1 MPTVVMLCT
10 VLMSYQ
16 NAGSIHVVS
25 ASFLLMKAM
34 EYSIRGVTTEMVY
47 VSLDYESRFLG
58 KEIIGVFVNR
68 VGKSAVAIG
77 LSVVTTYYGSDLDLK
92 HLSTALVVISILS
105 WLLSYRLSKFL
116 DKTNNND
123 DDDDNNKSANN
134 QNPTSESDKAKM
146 E

>member
-123 DDDDNNKSANN
+123 DDDDKNKSANN
-134 QNPTSESDKAKM
+134 QNATSESDKAKM

>member
-1 MPTVVMLCT
+1 MVKRLNNQQLWLIMPTVMVLCT
-10 VLMSYQ
+10 SLMWFQ
-16 NAGSIHVVS
+16 NADSIHLVS

-68 VGKSAVAIG
+68 VGKSVVAIG
-77 LSVVTTYYGSDLDLK
+77 LSAVTAYFGSQIDLGY
-92 HLSTALVVISILS
+92 LSMALVVVSVFS
-105 WLLSYRLSKFL
+105 LLVSYQLTKFL
-116 DKTNNND
+116 DGTGQKD
-123 DDDDNNKSANN
+123 DIA
-134 QNPTSESDKAKM
+134 ESKPKK

>member
-105 WLLSYRLSKFL
+105 WLLSYRLSKIL

-134 QNPTSESDKAKM
+134 QNATSESDKAKM

>member
-134 QNPTSESDKAKM
+134 QNATSESDKAKM

>member
-123 DDDDNNKSANN
+123 DDDHKNKSANN
-134 QNPTSESDKAKM
+134 QNATSESDKAKM